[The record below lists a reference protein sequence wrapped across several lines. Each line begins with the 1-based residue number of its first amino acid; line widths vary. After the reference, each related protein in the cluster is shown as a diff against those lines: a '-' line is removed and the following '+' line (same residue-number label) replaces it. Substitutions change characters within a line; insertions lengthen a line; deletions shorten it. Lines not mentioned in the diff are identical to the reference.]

1 MTDKE
6 AIDVLIT
13 NLVCD
18 FCHRGYKACDTCK
31 TKDTLDYCTEAFN
44 KLSKIREITE
54 RALKSEDP
62 INLYKA
68 LSLKEIA
75 EILGVQLDEPAPAAD
90 NNDNQITI
98 DDIIEEG

>member
-13 NLVCD
+13 NLICD

-31 TKDTLDYCTEAFN
+31 TKETLDYCTEAFN

-54 RALKSEDP
+54 RALRSSDP

-68 LSLKEIA
+68 LCLKEIS
-75 EILGVQLDEPAPAAD
+75 EILGVKVEAPAEQAD
-90 NNDNQITI
+90 SKEQITI
-98 DDIIEEG
+98 DDII

>member
-13 NLVCD
+13 NLICD

-31 TKDTLDYCTEAFN
+31 TKETLDYCTEAFN

-54 RALKSEDP
+54 RALRSEDP

-68 LSLKEIA
+68 RALDEIA
-75 EILGVQLDEPAPAAD
+75 KILGIELKAPAEQAD
-90 NNDNQITI
+90 SKDQLTF
-98 DDIIEEG
+98 DDII